1 MRRLAALLLAIPLAG
16 GCQTYE
22 SVPLRDEAVLSA
34 WRDRSVALPL
44 VSEFAAE
51 QSRLTGSESVFNSAD
66 GIDLWE
72 AEAVA
77 LLFNPSLRT
86 ARLSARVSQVGSA
99 EAGRWDDP
107 RLGIDAE
114 RIISGADSPWIVG
127 GLLNLTIPLS
137 GRLAVEKHLAGAEA
151 DVELL
156 KVLEQE
162 RSVVAELRRM
172 WADWSAAK
180 MRAQVIEQSISD
192 LTVFSVAAGKLR
204 DAGEIDPTDARL
216 FDIDLV
222 RRRGQLLTARRLA
235 ARLESE
241 LREQMGLSPAAP
253 LALSATLTVQPV
265 DSELP
270 ATQHIKVQ
278 VVRAE
283 YAVAERALELEI
295 RKQYPDLDLG
305 GGFGRDQGDS
315 RILGGISVPLPLLNG
330 NRRGIVEA
338 TARRDAVRAAFEQ
351 QLLAIDSAIARSR
364 AELSAASEQLEQI
377 RQDLIPLVDRQ
388 LIDAR
393 RLLDVGEFNPLLVR
407 EAIDSAADAKLD
419 LIDARLSVAQAVANE
434 QYLTERA
441 VAAPPVKETP

>member
-1 MRRLAALLLAIPLAG
+1 MRRLAVLLLAIPLAG

-22 SVPLRDEAVLSA
+22 SVPLKDEAVLSA

-51 QSRLTGSESVFNSAD
+51 QARLTGSESVFNSAD

-99 EAGRWDDP
+99 EAGRWEDP
-107 RLGIDAE
+107 RFGVDAE

-127 GLLNLTIPLS
+127 GMLNLTIPLS

-162 RSVVAELRRM
+162 RSVVAELRQK
-172 WADWSAAK
+172 WAEWSAAT
-180 MRAQVIEQSISD
+180 MRAKVIEQSIAD
-192 LTVFSVAAGKLR
+192 ITVFSIAAGKLR

-235 ARLESE
+235 TRLESE

-253 LALSATLTVQPV
+253 LTLSATLSFPPV
-265 DSELP
+265 VAERR

-278 VVRAE
+278 IVRAE

-315 RILGGISVPLPLLNG
+315 RILGGISVPLPLLNA

-338 TARRDAVRAAFEQ
+338 TARRDAVRASFEQ
-351 QLLAIDSAIARSR
+351 QLMTIDSAIALSR
-364 AELSAASEQLEQI
+364 AEMSAATEQLDQI
-377 RQDLIPLVDRQ
+377 GKDLIPLVDRQ

-419 LIDARLSVAQAVANE
+419 LIDARLSAAQAIANHL
-434 QYLTERA
+434 YLTEPA
-441 VAAPPVKETP
+441 AAAPAVKETP